1 MKHLNILVVDDDRDG
16 ADGLS
21 EALDFYGHE
30 VTTVY
35 SGEDAVEA
43 FQQADF
49 DVTFMDVMMFGL
61 NGVES
66 FLEIRKFKPDAKVY
80 MMTGY
85 SARDL
90 LDEAINHGAAGVFH
104 KPFDIEEVLDI
115 AVGAYASQL
124 GATSP
129 GQ

>member
-1 MKHLNILVVDDDRDG
+1 MKQLNILVVDDDKDG

-21 EALDFYGHE
+21 EALEFYGHK
-30 VTTVY
+30 VATAY

-43 FQQADF
+43 FRHKSF
-49 DVTFMDVMMFGL
+49 DVTFMDVMMLGL

-66 FLEIRKFKPDAKVY
+66 FLQIKELCPTAKVY

-90 LDEAINHGAAGVFH
+90 LEQAVDQGAAGVFH
-104 KPFDIEEVLDI
+104 KPFAIEEALEKAI
-115 AVGAYASQL
+115 EPYEF
-124 GATSP
+124 
-129 GQ
+129 